1 MCGSNRKIFDRI
13 TMKNYIKLYTAL
25 FSGVLALSTAA
36 IFVKLAGAP
45 SSVTAFYRLLF
56 TALALSPFLIWNSKN
71 RTELRCLTIR
81 QIALIILS
89 GLTLAIHYA
98 MWFESLNYTS
108 VSSSTVLVALQPLF
122 SLFYGFLFLK
132 ETVTKSAVT
141 GCLIAIF
148 GSAVIGWGDF
158 QVSSAALFG
167 DFLAFAAA
175 GVISLYFLI
184 GQIVR
189 KEVSAVVYSVPGYFS
204 SAAFLLLYALL
215 QKAPLTGYSDSTW
228 SAFLGLAFISTIG
241 GQFVFNLLLRNLSA
255 TIVTMSILGEPVGTC
270 ILAFFLLDETIA
282 AQQFLGMLIILI
294 GLSIFFFYPILR
306 KTKERALS

>member
-1 MCGSNRKIFDRI
+1 MPDNPADRSDHI
-13 TMKNYIKLYTAL
+13 VRINACH
-25 FSGVLALSTAA
+25 S
-36 IFVKLAGAP
+36 
-45 SSVTAFYRLLF
+45 
-56 TALALSPFLIWNSKN
+56 
-71 RTELRCLTIR
+71 LR
-81 QIALIILS
+81 
-89 GLTLAIHYA
+89 HV
-98 MWFESLNYTS
+98 FESLNYTS

-189 KEVSAVVYSVPGYFS
+189 KEVSAVVYSVPDI
-204 SAAFLLLYALL
+204 SAA
-215 QKAPLTGYSDSTW
+215 PLFY
-228 SAFLGLAFISTIG
+228 FY
-241 GQFVFNLLLRNLSA
+241 
-255 TIVTMSILGEPVGTC
+255 
-270 ILAFFLLDETIA
+270 
-282 AQQFLGMLIILI
+282 MLCC
-294 GLSIFFFYPILR
+294 R
-306 KTKERALS
+306 KPL